1 MNLLLLFVDELM
13 GFYKSKVMISLW
25 IGLPLVSILFH
36 FLSSSTGS
44 PIPFT
49 VVSAIVVS
57 SLAGTLASVMLAVSI
72 INEKNRHVYELFL
85 IRPLKRRNIIIAK
98 FLSVYVCIA
107 VAAILAIIL
116 GMVADYLT
124 TGTLSEAVLSNT
136 FQSLSISLSMMAT
149 SCAAG
154 VLIGVVSPSVLVGAI
169 LVIYGGNQISALPL
183 LPSIL
188 NLTNPTLFTI
198 SLGALMSIILLI
210 LAISIFDRKQFW
222 LGRQAT
228 V

>member
-124 TGTLSEAVLSNT
+124 TGTLSEAILSNT

-210 LAISIFDRKQFW
+210 LAISIFDRKQF
-222 LGRQAT
+222 
-228 V
+228 

>member
-44 PIPFT
+44 PISFT

-124 TGTLSEAVLSNT
+124 TGTLSETVLSNT

-149 SCAAG
+149 SCTAG

-210 LAISIFDRKQFW
+210 LAISIFDRKQF
-222 LGRQAT
+222 
-228 V
+228 